1 MKKIN
6 IESIEDLDALFKEK
20 TLEMTDTIKN
30 SIQQAHSAKKRTA
43 QLFEIQINGT
53 DSAFEIS
60 LSKAEWIVALEN
72 CLKHYEEWE
81 HSDDAI
87 DTYMLIK
94 TLKDETAS

>member
-20 TLEMTDTIKN
+20 TLDMTDTIKN
-30 SIQQAHSAKKRTA
+30 SIQQAHSSKKRTA
-43 QLFEIQINGT
+43 QLFEIHIQGT

-60 LSKAEWIVALEN
+60 LTKVEWIKALEN

-94 TLKDETAS
+94 TLKDEAAS

>member
-6 IESIEDLDALFKEK
+6 IESIEDLDALSKEK
-20 TLEMTDTIKN
+20 TLDMTDTIKN
-30 SIQQAHSAKKRTA
+30 SIQQAHSSKKRTA
-43 QLFEIQINGT
+43 QLFEIHIQGT

-60 LSKAEWIVALEN
+60 LTKVEWIKALEN

-94 TLKDETAS
+94 TLKDEAAS